1 VLGAGIV
8 GASAAFHL
16 AKAGADVLVVDDG
29 RTGRATLAAAGIVG
43 FPWPDGA
50 APEDGLGLAAA
61 AYAAYPELAESIG
74 LGPRSGQGFEI
85 VGQLYVDRPGP
96 GLDDLY
102 ERAARFCASAPV
114 RAGVGAGRGRARSAG
129 AGRAER
135 GIGKSRAAV
144 ERLSPRQT
152 LACCPFLGRELA
164 AVRMSGTARVDGEAV
179 RVALLRAAR
188 RLGARSMNESAHIQ
202 LDDERRATVFTR
214 DGQLPADAIIVAA
227 GAWSPQLFAP
237 HGPRL
242 PVRPQRGQL
251 LHLKLAGVDTGQL
264 PVIQPVG
271 RHHYVLPFPGGR
283 IVVGATRES
292 SSGLTP
298 RVTAGGMASVLRDAL
313 SIAPGLADAT
323 VTGLRVGMRPVTP
336 DGHPLLGRIPG
347 CEGVFVATGTG
358 SDGLAIGPYCGA
370 LVARLALGAPPGID
384 ITAFAP
390 DRQLAE

>member
-1 VLGAGIV
+1 VRVIVLGAGIV

-74 LGPRSGQGFEI
+74 LGARSGQGFEI

-96 GLDDLY
+96 RLDDLH

-114 RAGVGAGRGRARSAG
+114 RAGVGA
-129 AGRAER
+129 ER
-135 GIGKSRAAV
+135 GGGKSRAAV

-152 LACCPFLGRELA
+152 LACCPFLRRELA

-227 GAWSPQLFAP
+227 GAWSPELFAP
-237 HGPRL
+237 HAPRL

-271 RHHYVLPFPGGR
+271 RHDYVLPFPGGR

-292 SSGLTP
+292 GSGLTP

-390 DRQLAE
+390 DRQLTE

>member
-16 AKAGADVLVVDDG
+16 AKARADVVVVDDG

-43 FPWPDGA
+43 FPWPDGT

-114 RAGVGAGRGRARSAG
+114 T
-129 AGRAER
+129 
-135 GIGKSRAAV
+135 AAV

-164 AVRMSGTARVDGEAV
+164 AVRISGTARVDGEAV

-188 RLGARSMNESAHIQ
+188 RLGARSMSESAHIQ
-202 LDDERRATVFTR
+202 LDDERRATVFIR
-214 DGQLPADAIIVAA
+214 DRQLPADAIIVAA

-251 LHLKLAGVDTGQL
+251 LHLKLAGVDTGRL

-271 RHHYVLPFPGGR
+271 RHDYVLPFPGGR

-292 SSGLTP
+292 GPGLTP
-298 RVTAGGMASVLRDAL
+298 RVTAGGVASVLRDAL